1 MIRLAAVA
9 GLLAAAAGVALAQSI
24 PGGRATPPA
33 SVSPT
38 VVEDAQASF
47 RAAVDAYAAGD
58 VETAQEEFER
68 AYRLA
73 PSYKILFNLA
83 QVAYQRRD
91 YVLATRY
98 FTRYLGE
105 GGDLIEPA
113 RRAEVERELTR
124 LRTHIGELEI
134 GGADPGSDVF
144 VDDVRVGVAPLS
156 APLAATVGRRRVEV
170 VATSGRRQVRQVDVT
185 PGGRLRVDFAWSD
198 EASRGATAP
207 GSSRPPRPAR
217 PGVLTAPAPAP
228 VAVEVPGATI
238 RASVAATSSPRS
250 SSSWKPWVA
259 WGLTALSATGALLAG
274 RRALGASNDLQRE
287 LGNYPVTRQH
297 LDGLRDEERRWAL
310 ITDGASLATAILG
323 ATAIYLTAARAM
335 RPAPPTP

>member
-1 MIRLAAVA
+1 MIRLAAMA
-9 GLLAAAAGVALAQSI
+9 GLLAAATGGAAAQSS
-24 PGGRATPPA
+24 PGGRAALPA
-33 SVSPT
+33 PVAPT

-58 VETAQEEFER
+58 VETALEEFER

-98 FTRYLGE
+98 FTRYLSE
-105 GGDLIEPA
+105 GGDLVEPA
-113 RRAEVERELTR
+113 RRAEVERELAR
-124 LRTHIGELEI
+124 LRTHVGELEI
-134 GGADPGSDVF
+134 VGADAGGDVF
-144 VDDVRVGVAPLS
+144 VDDVRVGVTPLA

-170 VATSGRRQVRQVDVT
+170 VETSGRRQVRQVDVT
-185 PGGRLRVDFAWSD
+185 AGGRLRVDFAWSS
-198 EASRGATAP
+198 EASKRVAAQGSAGPLPSTRPVGLGAP
-207 GSSRPPRPAR
+207 H
-217 PGVLTAPAPAP
+217 PAPA
-228 VAVEVPGATI
+228 AMAPGAI
-238 RASVAATSSPRS
+238 LRASEPATASTRS

-259 WGLTALSATGALLAG
+259 WGLTALAATGALVAA
-274 RRALGASNDLQRE
+274 RRALAASNELQSE

-297 LDGLRDEERRWAL
+297 LDGLRDQERRWAL
-310 ITDGASLATAILG
+310 ITDATSLATAILG
-323 ATAIYLTAARAM
+323 ATAIYLTTAPAP